1 MPTASPVT
9 GQERIAILDSL
20 RGIAVLGILLMNI
33 PYFALPDPAQV
44 YDLAA
49 LDEIGTINQNV
60 WLMITWVFNG
70 TQRALFAMLFG
81 AGIILFTRRQE
92 QKLSG
97 RLVSADYYFR
107 RHLWLMLFGLFNFY
121 VLLWIGDYLL
131 PYAVCGLI
139 LYTFRNQSPK
149 SLFIAAGVCMLLTL
163 ITENLELFRD
173 KATIYVGER
182 LEKRDTTVT
191 KLTRQQYH
199 ELNAMKALRD
209 TSAIQSRKKVVE
221 SSLAK
226 VRGNYNTL
234 FEYQHQRGMANFL
247 YLVYYEISAIL
258 TFMFVGMAFYKN
270 GILTG
275 KASRKIYWLMFLIG
289 MAAGLALTWYKL
301 QVMLQYQFSWYE
313 YSKHMMFS
321 IAEIGRVLRA
331 LGIFG
336 LIMIMFRS
344 GWFKWLFAL
353 MRPVGQMAFTN
364 YLGQSFLMGL
374 FFYGIGFGMFGKLHR
389 YEIYYVVAVTWFI
402 QIIFS
407 HAWLRYFRFGPMEWI
422 WRQLTYWKRLP
433 IRRGQ
438 PAAGET

>member
-1 MPTASPVT
+1 MPAALPVA
-9 GQERIAILDSL
+9 GQERIAIIDSL

-33 PYFALPDPAQV
+33 PYFALPDPAQF

-49 LDEIGTINQNV
+49 LDEIGTINQDV
-60 WLMITWVFNG
+60 WLVITWVFNG
-70 TQRALFAMLFG
+70 TQRALFALLFG
-81 AGIILFTRRQE
+81 AGIVLFTQRQE
-92 QKLSG
+92 QKLNG
-97 RLVSADYYFR
+97 RLLSADYYFR
-107 RHLWLMLFGLFNFY
+107 RQLWLMLFGLFNFY

-139 LYTFRNQSPK
+139 LYTFRNKSPR
-149 SLFIAAGVCMLLTL
+149 SLLIAAGVCLLLTL
-163 ITENLELFRD
+163 TTENLDLFQD
-173 KATIYVGER
+173 KTTIYVGER
-182 LEKRDTTVT
+182 LEKLDTTAT

-199 ELNAMKALRD
+199 ELTAMKAIRERS
-209 TSAIQSRKKVVE
+209 TIESRKKVVE

-226 VRGNYNTL
+226 VRGDYNTL
-234 FEYQHQRGMANFL
+234 FEYQQERGMEIFL
-247 YLVYYEISAIL
+247 YLVYYEISAVL
-258 TFMFVGMAFYKN
+258 TFMFAGMAFYKN

-275 KASRKIYWLMFLIG
+275 KASPKIYWLMFIIG

-301 QVMLQYQFSWYE
+301 QVLLQYQFSRYD
-313 YSKHMMFS
+313 YIKHMMFNV
-321 IAEIGRVLRA
+321 AELGRVLRA

-336 LIMIMFRS
+336 LIMIMYRS
-344 GWFKWLFAL
+344 GWFKWLFSL

-374 FFYGIGFGMFGKLHR
+374 FFYGIGFGMFGKLQR
-389 YEIYYVVAVTWFI
+389 YEIYYVVAVTWVI

-438 PAAGET
+438 HEPTEA